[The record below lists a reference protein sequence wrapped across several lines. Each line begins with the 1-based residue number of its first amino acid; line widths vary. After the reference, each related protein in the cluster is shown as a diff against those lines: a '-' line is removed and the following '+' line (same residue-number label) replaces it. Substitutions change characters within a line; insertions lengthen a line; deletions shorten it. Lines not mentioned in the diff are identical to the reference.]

1 MKALQEQGFCFL
13 SGRLGRRGD
22 LLSAESARVAD
33 MEATVRRRWH
43 VNVALS
49 LVVVWCAVVWF
60 AVLYLLGVSF

>member
-1 MKALQEQGFCFL
+1 
-13 SGRLGRRGD
+13 
-22 LLSAESARVAD
+22 
-33 MEATVRRRWH
+33 MEATVRQRWH